1 MAIKNEREA
10 FHLHCFYKYRSK
22 KWSFFETF
30 IRDKLDKCVIF
41 YFDFKSA
48 FESIVLI
55 TQFSMSH

>member
-1 MAIKNEREA
+1 MKEKLFIYIA
-10 FHLHCFYKYRSK
+10 FTNTDPKI
-22 KWSFFETF
+22 WSFFETF

-48 FESIVLI
+48 FESIVPI

>member
-1 MAIKNEREA
+1 MKEKLFIYIA
-10 FHLHCFYKYRSK
+10 FTNTNPKI
-22 KWSFFETF
+22 WSFFETF